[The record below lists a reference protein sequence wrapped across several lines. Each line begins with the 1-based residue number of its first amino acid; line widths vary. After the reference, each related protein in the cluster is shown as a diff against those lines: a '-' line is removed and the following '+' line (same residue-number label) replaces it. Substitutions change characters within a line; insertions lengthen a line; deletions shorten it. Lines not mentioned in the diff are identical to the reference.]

1 MKEDKI
7 KYIACSIDLNYYNH
21 LFVMLT
27 SLFLTNKKYNFYV
40 FIIHNFNDEI
50 HIQKIHEFFIL
61 SKNSFELIKLDDTLI
76 KEDAIVSGHI
86 SLSAYYRIYLPK
98 ILPLHINKV
107 LYVDV
112 DIVVKKDL
120 GILWEKS
127 IDNQSHFAVED
138 KGFSDL
144 YKQNILMENNS
155 MYFNS
160 GILFINLNYW
170 RENNIFEKC
179 IIFLKN
185 YKNRIQLHDQDVL
198 NSILCN
204 QWKELP
210 YAYNAQ
216 ESIFRKD
223 LPLYR
228 NKNYLNAYFN
238 PIIIHYTGGGHSK
251 PWYKECRHDLK
262 NEYAFYYYKSKM
274 FNNPIWIRLF
284 RIDFKLTFFTL
295 PLVYFG
301 RFNHQIKRLRLFFL
315 KNNFLL

>member
-1 MKEDKI
+1 MNDNKM
-7 KYIACSIDLNYYNH
+7 KYIACSIDENYLDH

-27 SLFLTNKKYNFYV
+27 SLFCSNRKNTFHI
-40 FIIHNFNDEI
+40 FIIHNFLVET
-50 HIQKIHEFFIL
+50 QKKNISQFFKGI
-61 SKNSFELIKLDDTLI
+61 NSTFDLIYIDDTII

-120 GILWEKS
+120 GVLWEKS
-127 IDNQSHFAVED
+127 IVNHSHFAVED

-144 YKQNILMENNS
+144 YKQNLMMENNS
-155 MYFNS
+155 KYFNS

-238 PIIIHYTGGGHSK
+238 PIIIHFTGGGHSK
-251 PWYKECRHDLK
+251 PWYKECRHELK
-262 NEYAFYYYKSKM
+262 NEYAYYYYKSKM
-274 FNNPIWIRLF
+274 FNNPIWIRLY

-301 RFNHQIKRLRLFFL
+301 RFNHQIKRLRFF
-315 KNNFLL
+315 FER